1 VLDNVFNQFE
11 LVTTYVN
18 VVLLQD
24 QPSPLMTGAAPL
36 RQNLHSSR
44 GGNNTPASK
53 AQQLYSRVI
62 RVAAAIQHVSRLL
75 TLRLSFLTTYMQPKH
90 PCS

>member
-1 VLDNVFNQFE
+1 
-11 LVTTYVN
+11 
-18 VVLLQD
+18 
-24 QPSPLMTGAAPL
+24 MTGAAPL

-62 RVAAAIQHVSRLL
+62 RVASAIQHVSRL
-75 TLRLSFLTTYMQPKH
+75 KA
-90 PCS
+90 